1 MMTDPDPG
9 WLTRAVAGKEK
20 VIVGFFALVQA
31 YVGAF
36 TAFPEPHKAF
46 VIGLIGLAQLWLTT
60 DSPKPPPAD
69 PVHPDDFTSTPKE

>member
-1 MMTDPDPG
+1 MTDPDPG

-36 TAFPEPHKAF
+36 AEFPEPHKAF
-46 VIGLIGLAQLWLTT
+46 VIGLIGLAQLWLTA